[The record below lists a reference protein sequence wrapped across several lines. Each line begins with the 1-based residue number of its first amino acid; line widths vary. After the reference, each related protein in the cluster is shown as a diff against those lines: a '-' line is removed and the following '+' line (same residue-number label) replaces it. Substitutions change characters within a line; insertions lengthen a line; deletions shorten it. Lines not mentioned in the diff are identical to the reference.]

1 MALKKDKQKVVGEFF
16 DEARIREFLTYEAP
30 EVVNNDFHLLERA
43 YRGMLAENFVTFL
56 QLFQS
61 GGGDINAK
69 NTEGKTL
76 LDLVQQHSAFQGFT
90 DALKTA
96 GAS

>member
-16 DEARIREFLTYEAP
+16 DEARIQEFLNYEAP
-30 EVVNNDFHLLERA
+30 EGVNKDFHLLERA

-56 QLFQS
+56 QFFQS
-61 GGGDINAK
+61 DGGDINAK
-69 NTEGKTL
+69 NTEGNTL
-76 LDLVQQHSAFQGFT
+76 LDLVQQHRAFQEFT

-96 GAS
+96 GAI